1 MEMYEIIV
9 NGEVYQIEA
18 DKNKPLLWVLRDDLG
33 LTGAKYGCGI
43 GQCGVCTV
51 HLDKVSVRSC
61 SILISDIGT
70 AEITTIEEVAKDTDN
85 PVIKAWAEI
94 NVPQCGYCQ
103 TGQIMTTVALLNSK
117 SNPTNNEIENALNGN
132 ICRCGTYFRI
142 RKAIKQILEQ
152 N

>member
-43 GQCGVCTV
+43 GQCGACTV
-51 HLDKVSVRSC
+51 HLEKVSVRSC